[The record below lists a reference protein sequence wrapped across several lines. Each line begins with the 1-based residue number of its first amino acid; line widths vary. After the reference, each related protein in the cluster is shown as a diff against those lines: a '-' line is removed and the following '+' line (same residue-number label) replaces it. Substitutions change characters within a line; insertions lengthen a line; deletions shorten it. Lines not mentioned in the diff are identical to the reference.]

1 MRLLGVITARGGS
14 KGLPRKNVR
23 SLAGKPLIVHTIDAA
38 LGLGDRLYRL
48 VVSTDDDE
56 IAQISRTAG
65 AEVPFKRPPELS
77 RDDTPSI
84 PVVQHAVRWVE
95 ENGGKLVDWI
105 LLLQPTSPLRTT
117 ADLAAALDLIQD
129 GDPTAVIGVCEA
141 NESHPLKMK
150 VIQNGL
156 IHPYDPDRFR
166 EGLRRQDYPPVY
178 KTNGAIYLVHRE
190 VLMEQNSLL
199 GDRVKPLVMPAE
211 RSVDIDG
218 SLDFMLAERLLF
230 QARRP
235 DTVPRSK

>member
-38 LGLGDRLYRL
+38 LGLGDRLHRL

-65 AEVPFKRPPELS
+65 AEVPFRRPPKLS

-95 ENGGKLVDWI
+95 ENDENLVNWI

-129 GDPTAVIGVCEA
+129 GDPTAVVSVCEA

-150 VIQNGL
+150 VIENGL
-156 IHPYDPDRFR
+156 VRSYDPNGFR
-166 EGLRRQDYPPVY
+166 EGLRRQDYTLVY
-178 KTNGAIYLVHRE
+178 KTNGAVYLTRRD
-190 VLMEQNSLL
+190 VLMEHNSLL
-199 GDRVKPLVMPAE
+199 GERTKPLVMPVE
-211 RSVDIDG
+211 RSVDIDTE
-218 SLDFMLAERLLF
+218 LDFRVAETLMEE
-230 QARRP
+230 
-235 DTVPRSK
+235 TVRGPLP